1 MISSTN
7 IKLKVQKM
15 LKPLAEAFDMVGVT
29 PNILTVMGFFLSLIS
44 ALLIYRK
51 MFAIAGFVFLFSG
64 ACDMLD
70 GILARV
76 KGRVTKAGAFMDSFF
91 DRYADFF
98 PLAAFVILSTNKRNV
113 IMAVLGLLSIVGSFA
128 TSYAKA
134 KAESLGIECKVGLIE
149 RPERFFIILFAL
161 FTGFISEMLLFL
173 AIFSNFTAFQR
184 FFYTIKALKRESQN

>member
-7 IKLKVQKM
+7 IKVKIQKM
-15 LKPLAEAFDMVGVT
+15 LKPLAEAFDTVGVT
-29 PNILTVMGFFLSLIS
+29 PDILTLMGFSLSLIS
-44 ALLIYRK
+44 ALLIYRR
-51 MFAIAGFVFLFSG
+51 MFAIAGFVFLFAG

-98 PLAAFVILSTNKRNV
+98 PLAAFVVLAVEGKDTT
-113 IMAVLGLLSIVGSFA
+113 MAVLGLLSIMGSFA

-134 KAESLGIECKVGLIE
+134 RAESLGVECKVGLIE

-161 FTGFISEMLLFL
+161 FTGFVDSMLLFL
-173 AIFSNFTAFQR
+173 ALFSNFTAFQR
-184 FFYTIKALKRESQN
+184 FFYTIKILKRES

>member
-7 IKLKVQKM
+7 IKSRVQKM
-15 LKPLAEAFDMVGVT
+15 LKPLAEAFDTVGVT
-29 PNILTVMGFFLSLIS
+29 PDILTVMGFFLSLIS
-44 ALLIYRK
+44 ALLIYRE
-51 MFAIAGFVFLFSG
+51 MFAIAGFVFLFAG

-98 PLAAFVILSTNKRNV
+98 PLAAFVVLSVEKRDV
-113 IMAVLGLLSIVGSFA
+113 VMSVMGLLSIAGSFA

-134 KAESLGIECKVGLIE
+134 RAESLGVECNVGLIE
-149 RPERFFIILFAL
+149 RPERFFIIVVAL
-161 FTGFISEMLLFL
+161 FTGFIDSMLLFL
-173 AIFSNFTAFQR
+173 AVFSNFTAFQR
-184 FFYTIKALKRESQN
+184 FFFAIRKLRRES